1 MLEKGIQHH
10 LTLPKSLNII
20 KALNEMLDGDQ
31 TFIQHR
37 FADRR
42 HSASCKTT
50 ASAHIAAHPGCWVNT
65 LNVLTE
71 RFMK

>member
-31 TFIQHR
+31 TFIQYR

-42 HSASCKTT
+42 HRHHVKLPQV
-50 ASAHIAAHPGCWVNT
+50 HISLPIQDAGST
-65 LNVLTE
+65 L
-71 RFMK
+71 